1 MAVTSFTEQ
10 EWYERIVSFIPS
22 WYFEDK
28 EAQEAHAR
36 GLAAIM
42 VAIDEDIR
50 DQVNQT
56 FISLSTGD
64 NLNEHGR
71 ERSVTRLP
79 GEFDA
84 QYRER
89 VRNIKN
95 ESNRPDI
102 QAAVNNI
109 LMVGTAEIREDF
121 QGLAFVSR
129 GEYVNRGTIILD
141 QIVNAFSIL
150 VDKQIHE
157 PYSFVGRELFA
168 DREDYVGT
176 VTSSDYVFDLLLE
189 VVNTNKALGTLYR
202 VIERVGS

>member
-1 MAVTSFTEQ
+1 MAVSSFTEQ

-84 QYRER
+84 QYRKR

-150 VDKQIHE
+150 IDKQIHE
-157 PYSFVGRELFA
+157 PYSFVGREFFA